1 MNAAAS
7 GTKNARVALLALGL
21 AGGMMAL
28 AYASAPLYKLF
39 CQVTGFGGTTQVAIA
54 APGASADSALPLMTV
69 RFDASRARD
78 MAWRFQ
84 PLQRSVTVRLG
95 EETLIVYRASNPTNE
110 TIVGQASF
118 NVSPALAGRYFNK
131 IECFCFTDQTLAPG
145 ESVDM
150 PVSFFVDPDI
160 VKDRDLKGVREIT
173 LSYTM
178 HRTDAPASRRAN

>member
-1 MNAAAS
+1 MSAAVSKTRNAA
-7 GTKNARVALLALGL
+7 VALVALG
-21 AGGMMAL
+21 AAVGMMAL
-28 AYASAPLYKLF
+28 AYASAPLYRLF
-39 CQVTGFGGTTQVAIA
+39 CQVTGFGGTTQVAA
-54 APGASADSALPLMTV
+54 LAPGASADPALPLMTV

-78 MAWRFQ
+78 MTWRFQ
-84 PLQRSVTVRLG
+84 PLQRSVAVRLG
-95 EETLIVYRASNPTNE
+95 EETLVAYRASNPTSE
-110 TIVGQASF
+110 PVTGQASF

-178 HRTDAPASRRAN
+178 HRTDAPASRRGN